1 MKVLSR
7 LKIESTNN
15 DQRIR
20 EFISNEVIEE
30 YISDG
35 ALNRFVRAVLFSNK
49 NKIDWNEAL
58 SVLKREFPELKN
70 TLLKYGIESST
81 SVTST
86 PYDLDELEI
95 VENLGKDKDWKD
107 FYFVLVK
114 KDDDYA
120 AGTYDE
126 KKKFV
131 LVDKNGWKD
140 VPEIAIADLVG
151 GLEEMAHENDN
162 FAWLIRSYDDF
173 DFGDGKYSKIFKNKY
188 NAMVK
193 KYR

>member
-1 MKVLSR
+1 MKILSR
-7 LKIESTNN
+7 LKIQAKNRDQAIKELVALEVVERIKDGSVQDIVRDVFFDIAKNLDWEKVLQSTL
-15 DQRIR
+15 RH
-20 EFISNEVIEE
+20 S
-30 YISDG
+30 
-35 ALNRFVRAVLFSNK
+35 
-49 NKIDWNEAL
+49 
-58 SVLKREFPELKN
+58 PELK
-70 TLLKYGIESST
+70 LKLKDYNLEASA
-81 SVTST
+81 VTST
-86 PYDLDELEI
+86 TYDLDELEI

-107 FYFVLVK
+107 VYFVLVK

-162 FAWLIRSYDDF
+162 FAWLVRSYDDF